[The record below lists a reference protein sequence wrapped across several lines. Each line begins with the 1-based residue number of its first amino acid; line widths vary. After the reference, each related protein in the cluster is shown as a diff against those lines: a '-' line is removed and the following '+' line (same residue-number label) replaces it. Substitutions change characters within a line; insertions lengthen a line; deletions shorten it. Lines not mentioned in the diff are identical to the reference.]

1 MKKNCF
7 ARFAAAALSLAMLAG
22 CGGGASQST
31 DSSAADSNSADSVE
45 LTVFAAASMTET
57 LNQIAEDYKAVDPNV
72 TLTFNFASSGDLLTQ
87 IKEGADCDVFISAA
101 PKQMNALDGSL
112 KDDTDKNPDGLDELL
127 DGTRIDLLENKVTLA
142 VPEGNPKGV
151 QSFDDLAEK
160 LASGDVLLAIGN
172 SDVPVGQ
179 YTQKIFAHYGLD
191 EAALASSGFSYI
203 ALGHIHRPEILLD
216 KKMAYCGSPEPLDK
230 TETGRH
236 GILYG
241 EIDPESCQVTTLDFI
256 PMAKLRYI
264 PLIVRV
270 TPDTTNTEL
279 YLKIAHEIEQRGN
292 DNIFRFKV
300 QGMRDPDI
308 SFDLDAL
315 KLRFRIADIIDET
328 EPQYDFSALFAEHP
342 SDMIG
347 FYIQALKKPDMSP
360 VEKKALFYG
369 IHALLLT
376 TDERS

>member
-1 MKKNCF
+1 MG
-7 ARFAAAALSLAMLAG
+7 LSQILKSAFCYLQQPFFIYICSNILLKGGMNVKFIHTGDIHWGMSPDSDKPWSRERSRDIRDTFTAIIAKAKELRADCLFIAG
-22 CGGGASQST
+22 DLFHRQPLQRDLKEVNYLFST
-31 DSSAADSNSADSVE
+31 IPQTRVVIIAGNHDRIRKNSAVLS
-45 LTVFAAASMTET
+45 FSWAS
-57 LNQIAEDYKAVDPNV
+57 NV
-72 TLTFNFASSGDLLTQ
+72 TFLESEDPSSVYFEDINTEAPEDGKIHILLGHGGDTNH
-87 IKEGADCDVFISAA
+87 I
-101 PKQMNALDGSL
+101 P
-112 KDDTDKNPDGLDELL
+112 
-127 DGTRIDLLENKVTLA
+127 IDR
-142 VPEGNPKGV
+142 
-151 QSFDDLAEK
+151 S
-160 LASGDVLLAIGN
+160 
-172 SDVPVGQ
+172 
-179 YTQKIFAHYGLD
+179 
-191 EAALASSGFSYI
+191 ALASSGFSYI
-203 ALGHIHRPEILLD
+203 ALGHIHKPEILLD

-236 GILYG
+236 GIFYG
-241 EIDPESCQVTTLDFI
+241 EIDPESLRVTTLDFI

-279 YLKIAHEIEQRGN
+279 YLKIAHEIERRGN

-308 SFDLDAL
+308 SFDLEAL
-315 KLRFRIADIIDET
+315 NLRFRIADIIDET

-347 FYIQALKKPDMSP
+347 FYIQALKKPNMSP

>member
-1 MKKNCF
+1 MTGF
-7 ARFAAAALSLAMLAG
+7 SYYTAEIPEPRLDALEAPEDGKIHILLG
-22 CGGGASQST
+22 HGGDA
-31 DSSAADSNSADSVE
+31 NHV
-45 LTVFAAASMTET
+45 
-57 LNQIAEDYKAVDPNV
+57 P
-72 TLTFNFASSGDLLTQ
+72 
-87 IKEGADCDVFISAA
+87 
-101 PKQMNALDGSL
+101 
-112 KDDTDKNPDGLDELL
+112 
-127 DGTRIDLLENKVTLA
+127 IDR
-142 VPEGNPKGV
+142 
-151 QSFDDLAEK
+151 
-160 LASGDVLLAIGN
+160 
-172 SDVPVGQ
+172 
-179 YTQKIFAHYGLD
+179 
-191 EAALASSGFSYI
+191 AALASSGFSYI

-241 EIDPESCQVTTLDFI
+241 EIDPEIGQVTTLDFI

-328 EPQYDFSALFAEHP
+328 EQQYDFSALFAEHP

>member
-1 MKKNCF
+1 
-7 ARFAAAALSLAMLAG
+7 
-22 CGGGASQST
+22 
-31 DSSAADSNSADSVE
+31 
-45 LTVFAAASMTET
+45 
-57 LNQIAEDYKAVDPNV
+57 
-72 TLTFNFASSGDLLTQ
+72 
-87 IKEGADCDVFISAA
+87 
-101 PKQMNALDGSL
+101 
-112 KDDTDKNPDGLDELL
+112 
-127 DGTRIDLLENKVTLA
+127 
-142 VPEGNPKGV
+142 
-151 QSFDDLAEK
+151 
-160 LASGDVLLAIGN
+160 
-172 SDVPVGQ
+172 
-179 YTQKIFAHYGLD
+179 
-191 EAALASSGFSYI
+191 
-203 ALGHIHRPEILLD
+203 
-216 KKMAYCGSPEPLDK
+216 MAYCGSPEPLDK

-328 EPQYDFSALFAEHP
+328 EPQYDFFRPVCRASKRYDRLLHP
-342 SDMIG
+342 G
-347 FYIQALKKPDMSP
+347 TEKPDMSP

>member
-1 MKKNCF
+1 
-7 ARFAAAALSLAMLAG
+7 MLLKRRRMEK
-22 CGGGASQST
+22 ST
-31 DSSAADSNSADSVE
+31 FCWG
-45 LTVFAAASMTET
+45 TVATRTTSRSTGRRWLPPDFR
-57 LNQIAEDYKAVDPNV
+57 
-72 TLTFNFASSGDLLTQ
+72 
-87 IKEGADCDVFISAA
+87 IS
-101 PKQMNALDGSL
+101 
-112 KDDTDKNPDGLDELL
+112 
-127 DGTRIDLLENKVTLA
+127 
-142 VPEGNPKGV
+142 
-151 QSFDDLAEK
+151 
-160 LASGDVLLAIGN
+160 
-172 SDVPVGQ
+172 
-179 YTQKIFAHYGLD
+179 HW
-191 EAALASSGFSYI
+191 
-203 ALGHIHRPEILLD
+203 GHIHRPEILLD

-241 EIDPESCQVTTLDFI
+241 EIDPEIGQVTTLDFI

-347 FYIQALKKPDMSP
+347 FYIQALKKP
-360 VEKKALFYG
+360 A
-369 IHALLLT
+369 
-376 TDERS
+376 